1 MSKIDDLKLKY
12 PSVSLIAFNKFVEG
26 DPTKTRKYLEYMLKI
41 WENKEKNNC
50 PKTTVELI
58 QYIHAYD
65 NLLPYIE
72 VNDKDIYHKKFL
84 DVDYLEKVI
93 LKADELK
100 EEKSF
105 DRDEECSVLVDND
118 EYLMLIPKTY
128 RANMKYGANTR
139 WCTVTNKD
147 DSTFNRYSK
156 SGVLAYVISKTMT
169 YGNCSKVAIYC
180 DYAKNSMSGEIDVWN
195 VKDTKISEN
204 DMGKWG
210 WDTEHIMEI
219 MLTYRIHHF
228 SLKKTVDAQNFIV
241 NFVHNISRMDI
252 DKLGESVNIIKN
264 KESNNYIEQLK
275 DIIDKIKT
283 KTDTIWI

>member
-12 PSVSLIAFNKFVEG
+12 PSVSIISFNKFVEG

-50 PKTTVELI
+50 PKTTVDLI
-58 QYIHAYD
+58 QYIHAY
-65 NLLPYIE
+65 NSLLPYIE
-72 VNDKDIYHKKFL
+72 VDDKDIYHKKFL

-93 LKADELK
+93 LRADELK
-100 EEKSF
+100 EENSF
-105 DRDEECSVLVDND
+105 DRDEHCSVLIDND
-118 EYLMLIPKTY
+118 EFLMLIPKTY

-156 SGVLAYVISKTMT
+156 SGLLAYIISKTT
-169 YGNCSKVAIYC
+169 TQGNCHKVAIYC
-180 DYAKNSMSGEIDVWN
+180 DYTNNSISGEIDVWN
-195 VKDTKISEN
+195 VKDTKITEN
-204 DMGKWG
+204 DMVKWG
-210 WDTEHIMEI
+210 WDAKHIIEI
-219 MLTYRIHHF
+219 MLTYRTHHY
-228 SLKKTVDAQNFIV
+228 SLKKTIDAHNFVANFI
-241 NFVHNISRMDI
+241 HNISRMDI

-275 DIIDKIKT
+275 NVIDKIKSNT
-283 KTDTIWI
+283 EVIWK